1 MLEIKQIMPVEGF
14 YAIFWDGEKLNVQKV
29 GCLALTEQEDVVALV
44 DRGHGVFEP
53 VTNVTTFHSLA
64 EAQSKEDALELAAW
78 RVGKKVRS
86 FYVPGAEL

>member
-14 YAIFWDGEKLNVQKV
+14 WAVFWDGEKLNVQKV
-29 GCLALTEQEDVVALV
+29 GCVALTAGQDVVAMI
-44 DRGHGVFEP
+44 DNGHGLFEP
-53 VTNVTTFHSLA
+53 VTALSTFHSLV
-64 EAQSKEDALELAAW
+64 EAQNREEAEETAAW